1 MKCKGCG
8 RKHLWPTSMY
18 CTGMCVEGLRK
29 PGKTLR
35 MACCRFYTYR
45 VVRSRLC
52 HRYSMIVLLH
62 STALPLQGT
71 G

>member
-18 CTGMCVEGLRK
+18 CTGIGVEKLRK
-29 PGKTLR
+29 PGKSLR
-35 MACCRFYTYR
+35 LACCRFYTYR
-45 VVRSRLC
+45 VVRSGLC
-52 HRYSMIVLLH
+52 HMIVLLY
-62 STALPLQGT
+62 STPLPLQGT